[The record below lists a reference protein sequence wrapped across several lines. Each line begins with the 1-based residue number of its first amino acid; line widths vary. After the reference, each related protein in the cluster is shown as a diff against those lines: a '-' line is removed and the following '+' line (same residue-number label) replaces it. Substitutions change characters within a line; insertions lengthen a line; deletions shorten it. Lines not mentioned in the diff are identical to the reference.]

1 MLIEKLLNPKNDYV
15 FHRIFGNAGNE
26 EFTKDLLKC
35 ITKENI
41 IDIEL
46 DCNPIAGK
54 DLFDD
59 KIGILDI
66 KAKLNNNINCN
77 IEMT

>member
-77 IEMT
+77 IEIT